1 MILLNKNFKQTKEQ
15 FYSIIGKMANS
26 IKILLISFLFI
37 GQNLLGAIAPPNISP
52 YEAHSKSEEIFK
64 AHARH
69 KEFNQEI
76 ACRTLINYLEELDP
90 IKCYLTKEEML
101 VYLNPTPE
109 LSTRI
114 VEEYKKQQFTT
125 FQAIYDSFLASID
138 RRNSLEIK
146 LATLPLPID
155 VKSKDLHEADWT
167 NDSDDLLSRLLK
179 IRSLQKDSA
188 DKLTTQEQID
198 IFFQRITKRRTLRE
212 KEFIGTCILDQKRE
226 MLTCF
231 LKALAS
237 SLDSHT
243 MYFTP
248 GEAKQ
253 FLIQVQQRLF
263 GIGAQLRDDLNGFT
277 VVQIVEGGPAS
288 HSTELKIGDKIIA
301 VNHDPIAGMDITEAV
316 ELIRGPQGTSVI
328 LTIVRETPSSK
339 EEKFDIIIIREEIVL
354 TESRFS
360 SRVEPF
366 GKGVIGYVALHS
378 FYQDP
383 KHSSYI
389 DLKKAIDEMKAKN
402 NLQGVIL
409 DLRHNAGGLL
419 PQAVEVTGLFI
430 QKGVVAS
437 IKDHTGNI
445 QRLRN
450 LNEEVTWDGPL
461 IVLTNRTS
469 ASASEIVAMALAD
482 YGRALIVG
490 DDTTYGKGS
499 YQTFTLESNNP
510 DKINPQGEYKV
521 TRGAYYTVGGGTP
534 QLTGVKANIEA
545 PGILSFME
553 VGEKFSKYPLEN
565 DKITP
570 LFEDDLS
577 DVHPL
582 YRVRLKKIL
591 GKTLQKPSN
600 DLQSLIPELATH
612 SQSRIEKNLNY
623 QSFIKEI
630 RQTDRYELDFNLIG
644 QNDLQ
649 LDEAL
654 NVMKELIILSNAKQ
668 SQNFVR

>member
-1 MILLNKNFKQTKEQ
+1 MLNKNFKQTEEH
-15 FYSIIGKMANS
+15 FYFIIGQMNRFKKSLS
-26 IKILLISFLFI
+26 IFTLIICTSLS
-37 GQNLLGAIAPPNISP
+37 GAIAPPNISP
-52 YEAHSKSEEIFK
+52 HDAHAKSEEIFR

-76 ACRTLINYLEELDP
+76 ACRTLINFLDELDP
-90 IKCYLTKEEML
+90 IKCYLTHEE
-101 VYLNPTPE
+101 VFTYINPTPE
-109 LSTRI
+109 LSNRI
-114 VEEYKKQQFTT
+114 VDEYKKQQFTT
-125 FQAIYDSFLASID
+125 FQAIYEIFLTSIE
-138 RRNSLEIK
+138 RRTALESQLI
-146 LATLPLPID
+146 TLPLPTN

-167 NDSDDLLSRLLK
+167 KDPEDLLVRLLK
-179 IRSLQKDSA
+179 IRALQKDSA
-188 DKLTTQEQID
+188 DKLATQEQID
-198 IFFQRITKRRTLRE
+198 IFFQRITKRRSLRE
-212 KEFIGTCILDQKRE
+212 KEFIGTSALDQKRE
-226 MLTCF
+226 MLACF

-243 MYFTP
+243 VYFTP

-316 ELIRGPQGTSVI
+316 ELIRGPQGSSVI
-328 LTIVRETPSSK
+328 LTIVRETNPSK
-339 EEKFDIIIIREEIVL
+339 EEKFNIIIVREEIVL

-360 SRVEPF
+360 SHIEPF
-366 GKGVIGYVALHS
+366 GNGVIGYVALHS

-389 DLKKAIDEMKAKN
+389 DLKKSLDDMKAN
-402 NLQGVIL
+402 HNLKGVIL

-419 PQAVEVTGLFI
+419 PQAVDVTGLFI

-437 IKDHTGNI
+437 IKDHTGAI

-490 DDTTYGKGS
+490 DETTYGKGS
-499 YQTFTLESNNP
+499 YQTFTLESSNP

-534 QLTGVKANIEA
+534 QLTGVKSNIEA
-545 PGILSFME
+545 PGILAFMD
-553 VGEKFSKYPLEN
+553 VGEKYSKYPLEN
-565 DKITP
+565 DRIIP

-582 YRVRLKKIL
+582 YRVRLKKML
-591 GKTLQKPSN
+591 GKTLQKAS
-600 DLQSLIPELATH
+600 DSLQSVIPELATH
-612 SQSRIEKNLNY
+612 SQSRIQKNTNY
-623 QSFIKEI
+623 QNFLAEI

-654 NVMKELIILSNAKQ
+654 NIMKELILLSKN
-668 SQNFVR
+668 N